1 MAFEPP
7 RRPEAARTADD
18 LRRLATETIASA
30 ITRTRHALTAGTP
43 YKYLLEGSRTLLF
56 RAADMAATAKAK
68 GVQAVVQ
75 GQSDPASQHTMLL
88 RRDEPSARSRHRM
101 HQRIRH
107 RAIAGLGVVL
117 SLAAFSSAVSTQ
129 AGRPQ
134 SPPSPSSRQE
144 QQPRAEAPD
153 PSCRP
158 APAGLAED
166 IRKIWAGFP
175 GKTGIA
181 VRQVGCDWVIGERL
195 DTHFPQQSVSKLW
208 VSIAVMDAVDR
219 GAVRLDSRITL
230 RPQDLTLFNE
240 PMRWAIL
247 ERGQVQLSV
256 AQLIRNALQL
266 SDNTANDRLLRL
278 VGGPDRL
285 RTMFR
290 TKRLPGIR
298 FGPGE
303 RLLQSGIA
311 GLTWR
316 PDFTLPGNFNAARS
330 SLPAER
336 RLAALDRYVADPVD
350 GATPAGITLGL
361 SRLARGS
368 LLSDSSTAFL
378 LDTLAHTRSGP
389 RRLKGGLPPGWSI
402 HHKTGTGQDLGRI
415 STGYNDV
422 GILVAP
428 DGTRYAVAVMV
439 GRTTKPI
446 ADRMAFMREVSAA
459 VARRHGNSRCTGP
472 RCSPTTSAR

>member
-1 MAFEPP
+1 MAFDAF
-7 RRPEAARTADD
+7 RGSKANRPTPD
-18 LRRLATETIASA
+18 LRLVATKATAVA
-30 ITRTRHALTAGTP
+30 TTRTPHALTASTR
-43 YKYLLEGSRTLLF
+43 YKYLS
-56 RAADMAATAKAK
+56 ATAKAWILRAASVLAPWHAK
-68 GVQAVVQ
+68 GLQIDVQ
-75 GQSDPASQHTMLL
+75 GRSDPDSQHTMLL
-88 RRDEPSARSRHRM
+88 RRDEPSDRSRHLMKR
-101 HQRIRH
+101 RIRH
-107 RAIAGLGVVL
+107 RAIAGLGAVL
-117 SLAAFSSAVSTQ
+117 SFAAFSNAVSTQ
-129 AGRPQ
+129 ASKPQ
-134 SPPSPSSRQE
+134 TPSSPPSRLE
-144 QQPRAEAPD
+144 QARAEAPD

-158 APAGLAED
+158 APAGLAAD
-166 IRKIWAGFP
+166 IHKIWAAFP

-181 VRQVGCDWVIGERL
+181 VRQVGCDWVLGEQL

-219 GAVRLDSRITL
+219 GTVRLDSRITL
-230 RPQDLTLFNE
+230 KPQDLTLFNE

-278 VGGPDRL
+278 VGGPDRM

-316 PDFTLPGNFNAARS
+316 PDYTLPGNFNAARS

-350 GATPAGITLGL
+350 GATPAGITRGL

-368 LLSDSSTAFL
+368 LLSDRSTAFL

-459 VARRHGNSRCTGP
+459 VARRHAASRCTGP
-472 RCSPTTSAR
+472 RCSSGTAAR

>member
-1 MAFEPP
+1 M
-7 RRPEAARTADD
+7 TC
-18 LRRLATETIASA
+18 ATQ
-30 ITRTRHALTAGTP
+30 G
-43 YKYLLEGSRTLLF
+43 KYLF
-56 RAADMAATAKAK
+56 RAAKLLLARGAATVVATATTASK
-68 GVQAVVQ
+68 GLRTQVQ
-75 GQSDPASQHTMLL
+75 GQKDTVRHEGALQQTMLL
-88 RRDEPSARSRHRM
+88 RRDEPSDRNRSRMR
-101 HQRIRH
+101 QRLRH
-107 RAIAGLGVVL
+107 RVIAGGGALL
-117 SLAAFSSAVSTQ
+117 SLAALSSAVSTQ
-129 AGRPQ
+129 AGRPEQ
-134 SPPSPSSRQE
+134 LLPTPRQ
-144 QQPRAEAPD
+144 QQQRIAETAD

-158 APAGLAED
+158 APAGLADD
-166 IRKIWAGFP
+166 IHRIWTGFP

-208 VSIAVMDAVDR
+208 VAIAVMDAVDR
-219 GAVRLDSRITL
+219 GALRLDSRITL

-247 ERGQVQLSV
+247 ERGQVQLTV
-256 AQLIRNALQL
+256 AQLIRNSLQM

-278 VGGPDRL
+278 AGGPDRV

-290 TKRLPGIR
+290 DKRLPGLR

-316 PDFTLPGNFNAARS
+316 PDFTLPGNFNAARAR
-330 SLPAER
+330 LPQQQ

-350 GATPAGITLGL
+350 GATPRGITLGL

-368 LLSDSSTAFL
+368 LLSDRSTAFL
-378 LDTLAHTRSGP
+378 MDTLAHTRSGP
-389 RRLKGGLPPGWSI
+389 RRLKGGLPVGWTI

-422 GILVAP
+422 AVIVAP

-439 GRTTKPI
+439 GKTMKPV

-459 VARRHGNSRCTGP
+459 VARHHGRGGCVGP
-472 RCSPTTSAR
+472 RCTPAGVAR

>member
-1 MAFEPP
+1 
-7 RRPEAARTADD
+7 
-18 LRRLATETIASA
+18 
-30 ITRTRHALTAGTP
+30 
-43 YKYLLEGSRTLLF
+43 
-56 RAADMAATAKAK
+56 
-68 GVQAVVQ
+68 
-75 GQSDPASQHTMLL
+75 
-88 RRDEPSARSRHRM
+88 
-101 HQRIRH
+101 
-107 RAIAGLGVVL
+107 
-117 SLAAFSSAVSTQ
+117 
-129 AGRPQ
+129 
-134 SPPSPSSRQE
+134 
-144 QQPRAEAPD
+144 
-153 PSCRP
+153 
-158 APAGLAED
+158 
-166 IRKIWAGFP
+166 
-175 GKTGIA
+175 
-181 VRQVGCDWVIGERL
+181 
-195 DTHFPQQSVSKLW
+195 
-208 VSIAVMDAVDR
+208 
-219 GAVRLDSRITL
+219 
-230 RPQDLTLFNE
+230 
-240 PMRWAIL
+240 
-247 ERGQVQLSV
+247 
-256 AQLIRNALQL
+256 
-266 SDNTANDRLLRL
+266 
-278 VGGPDRL
+278 
-285 RTMFR
+285 MFR

>member
-1 MAFEPP
+1 MARAPQK
-7 RRPEAARTADD
+7 
-18 LRRLATETIASA
+18 LRRVATNHVILAM
-30 ITRTRHALTAGTP
+30 TRALHGLTASHP
-43 YKYLLEGSRTLLF
+43 YKYLSVSGKALLSRASGILASSRTNGG
-56 RAADMAATAKAK
+56 RTN
-68 GVQAVVQ
+68 VQ
-75 GQSDPASQHTMLL
+75 GQCDPASQHTMLL
-88 RRDEPSARSRHRM
+88 RRDEPSARSRH
-101 HQRIRH
+101 QRSLRLRH
-107 RAIAGLGVVL
+107 RAIAGLGVIL

-129 AGRPQ
+129 AGKPQ
-134 SPPSPSSRQE
+134 SPPAPSTRQE
-144 QQPRAEAPD
+144 QQNQRAQAPD

-158 APAGLAED
+158 APAGLAQD
-166 IRKIWAGFP
+166 IRKISNNFP

-181 VRQVGCDWVIGERL
+181 VRQVECNWVVGEQL
-195 DTHFPQQSVSKLW
+195 ETHFPQQSVSKLW

-219 GAVRLDSRITL
+219 GAVRLDNRITL

-278 VGGPDRL
+278 VGGPDRV
-285 RTMFR
+285 RKMFDA
-290 TKRLPGIR
+290 KRLPGIR

-316 PDFTLPGNFNAARS
+316 PDFTLPGNFNAARA

-350 GATPAGITLGL
+350 GATPAGITLAL

-389 RRLKGGLPPGWSI
+389 RRLKGGLPAGWSI

-439 GRTTKPI
+439 GRTTRPI

-459 VARRHGNSRCTGP
+459 VAHRHASTRCSGP
-472 RCSPTTSAR
+472 RCGSSSTAR